1 MVTQIN
7 GDLFAP
13 DVIADPYSYFGRLRE
28 DDPIHWN
35 EKYQV
40 WIITRHDDVVWLT
53 RHNELFSSQV
63 FKRDPRP
70 PYPSID
76 ESDAELYETIRSYQ
90 VDRFIQH
97 DRPEH
102 TGMRRVVH
110 GYFTPKSMETWRPMV
125 RSAIDYLL
133 DQAEENGSMD
143 LMRDFAVPLPLL
155 VIAQMM
161 DIPEEDRPYIRS
173 LAEKLLFLNRGEP
186 DRLRTYWEGAHGMI
200 EYVNPLVDER
210 MANPGDDLISL
221 LATGEKRGIYTR
233 EQVLGNVS
241 LLLVAGHETTLNLIC
256 NGTLSFMRNR
266 DQWELLQ
273 RNPTMSLP
281 PLTTRAT
288 EECLRFDASV
298 KSIQRIAAEDV
309 QLGGKTIRKDDRVRW
324 IISSANRDPR
334 AFDEPE
340 KFDIA
345 RWLNHHVAFGSGVHH
360 CLGATLARLEGQEA
374 LRGLVQRFPGLQLET
389 DEVEYH
395 RTINLRSIKTL
406 PVSWS

>member
-1 MVTQIN
+1 
-7 GDLFAP
+7 
-13 DVIADPYSYFGRLRE
+13 
-28 DDPIHWN
+28 
-35 EKYQV
+35 
-40 WIITRHDDVVWLT
+40 
-53 RHNELFSSQV
+53 
-63 FKRDPRP
+63 
-70 PYPSID
+70 
-76 ESDAELYETIRSYQ
+76 
-90 VDRFIQH
+90 
-97 DRPEH
+97 
-102 TGMRRVVH
+102 
-110 GYFTPKSMETWRPMV
+110 
-125 RSAIDYLL
+125 
-133 DQAEENGSMD
+133 MD
-143 LMRDFAVPLPLL
+143 M
-155 VIAQMM
+155 
-161 DIPEEDRPYIRS
+161 PEEDRPYIRS

-186 DRLRTYWEGAHGMI
+186 DRLQTYWEGAEGMI

-221 LATGEKRGIYTR
+221 LASGEKRGIYTR

-266 DQWELLQ
+266 EQWELLQ

-324 IISSANRDPR
+324 VDIISSANRDPR

-345 RWLNHHVAFGSGVHH
+345 RWPTTMSPSDPAFITAWGP
-360 CLGATLARLEGQEA
+360 LW
-374 LRGLVQRFPGLQLET
+374 RGWKTGGIQRTG
-389 DEVEYH
+389 
-395 RTINLRSIKTL
+395 
-406 PVSWS
+406 